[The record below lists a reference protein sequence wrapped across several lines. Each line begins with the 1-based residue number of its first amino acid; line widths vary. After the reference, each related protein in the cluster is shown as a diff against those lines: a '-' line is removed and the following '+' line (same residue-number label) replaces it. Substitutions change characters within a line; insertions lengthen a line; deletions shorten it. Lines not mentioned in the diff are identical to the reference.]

1 MIFAWSLAL
10 LATNLVALG
19 LLFWRGRG
27 VERIASPIFLVAI
40 FIEPILHPLQI
51 GTWRVGSL
59 LANLGLFLALWKLS
73 ERADRWWLVVAA
85 AIQLVILITNLMP
98 LMTGDFTTHTGVA
111 IRSGLWVG
119 ISFTLFAGAWEARAA
134 KRFERE
140 GPHVPRKPSS
150 SVP

>member
-10 LATNLVALG
+10 LAANLVALG
-19 LLFWRGRG
+19 LLFWRGGG

-40 FIEPILHPLQI
+40 FIEPFLHPLQI

-59 LANLGLFLALWKLS
+59 LANLGLFLALWALS
-73 ERADRWWLVVAA
+73 EKADRWWLVVSA
-85 AIQLVILITNLMP
+85 AIQLVILTTNLMP

-119 ISFTLFAGAWEARAA
+119 ISFTLFGGVWEARTA

-150 SVP
+150 SIP